1 MGNTW
6 IAVDW
11 GTTNFRA
18 FLMNEDGACIEEKSA
33 ELGLLSVADKRFD
46 KALKAQLG
54 NWLNQTTNI
63 YMAGMVGSKQ
73 GWIEARYVSLPAT
86 PEQFLQHSVTIQ
98 QDWAS
103 SVKIV
108 AGATCINA
116 CGQPDVMRGEEVQ
129 LIGLSRIANQN
140 NFSAILPGTHSK
152 HAIWRQG
159 KLDSFSTY
167 MTGELFSLLKKH
179 SILGLNLDQQ
189 LLSREAFY
197 LGLELGYGHSLNSI
211 LFSARTNRL
220 FDKIAEQD
228 VLEYLSGLLIGNELN
243 NLNRE
248 EKHYIIGSEL
258 LSDKYS
264 MALNFLNYQGEIVS
278 GQACFLEGMYQ
289 FYRLDLDK

>member
-18 FLMNEDGACIEEKSA
+18 FLMNENCVCIEERSA
-33 ELGLLSVADKRFD
+33 ELGLLSVTDKKFSQ
-46 KALKAQLG
+46 ALKAQLG
-54 NWLNQTTNI
+54 DWLNLTTNI

-73 GWIEARYVSLPAT
+73 GWVEAKYVALPAT
-86 PEQFLQHSVTIQ
+86 PEQFLQHSVAVQ

-108 AGATCINA
+108 AGATCLNA
-116 CGQPDVMRGEEVQ
+116 CEQPDVMRGEEVQ

-152 HAIWRQG
+152 HAVWRDG
-159 KLDSFSTY
+159 KLESFATY
-167 MTGELFSLLKKH
+167 MTGELFSLLKTH
-179 SILGLNLDQQ
+179 SILGLHLGQQ
-189 LLSREAFY
+189 SLSEKAFH
-197 LGLELGYGHSLNSI
+197 LGLKLGYGHSLNSV

-220 FDKIAEQD
+220 FEKIAEQD
-228 VLEYLSGLLIGNELN
+228 VLEYLSGLLIGNELSH
-243 NLNRE
+243 LNRE
-248 EKHYIIGSEL
+248 EKHYIIGSKS

-264 MALNFLNYQGEIVS
+264 KALDFYNYQYEIVS
-278 GQACFLEGMYQ
+278 GQTCFLEGMHQ
-289 FYRLDLDK
+289 FYLLDLDK